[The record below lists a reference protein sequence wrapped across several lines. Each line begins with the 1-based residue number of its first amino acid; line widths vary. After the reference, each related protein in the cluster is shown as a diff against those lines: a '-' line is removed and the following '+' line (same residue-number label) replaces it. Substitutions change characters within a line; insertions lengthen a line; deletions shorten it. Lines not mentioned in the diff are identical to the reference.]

1 MGGLTAA
8 ALLAARGFKVT
19 LLERASHP
27 GGKLRRV
34 EVGGAQ
40 VDVGPTVL
48 TLREVFE
55 AVFADCGGALDVAV
69 TLERDEV
76 LARHVW
82 PDGSRLDLHADPD
95 RSADAIAAFAGP
107 AEARA
112 FREFSRRAR
121 ETFETLDGP
130 FIRNP
135 SPSVTGLMLKAGVGR
150 LSRIDPYQSYWKALE
165 GVFCDARLRQ
175 LFGRYATYV
184 GASPFLAP
192 ATLMLI
198 AHVEQ
203 RGVWRVQGGLSR
215 LPQALAALATAN
227 GAALRYAADAV
238 EIVVEQ
244 GRAARVR
251 LGSGEE
257 LAADAVIYDGDSG
270 VLGAGGLGREAARA
284 CAPIAPAARSFSAFT
299 LAMTAEVSGFP
310 LAHHTVAFSPDYP
323 AEFDDLAAGRI
334 PRDASLYVC
343 AQDRGGEGERS
354 DGAERLFMIL
364 NAPATGDG
372 GYPDEAEAERC
383 EAMARRNLARCGVE
397 LGSAQTVRIGPREFE
412 ATAPGTGGALYG
424 QAGHGWAAA
433 FSRPGTRSRVRG
445 LYLAGGSVHPGP
457 GLPMAALSGRAA
469 ADGVTADLRSSRRT
483 AGWTGGWASTRRSG
497 STATPGGTSTP

>member
-1 MGGLTAA
+1 M
-8 ALLAARGFKVT
+8 
-19 LLERASHP
+19 
-27 GGKLRRV
+27 
-34 EVGGAQ
+34 
-40 VDVGPTVL
+40 L

-55 AVFADCGGALDVAV
+55 AVFADCGGALDLAM

-82 PDGSRLDLHADPD
+82 PDGARLDLHADPE
-95 RSADAIAAFAGP
+95 RSADAIAAFAGA

-112 FREFSRRAR
+112 FRDFSRRAR
-121 ETFETLDGP
+121 ETFETLDGA

-135 SPSVTGLMLKAGVGR
+135 TPSLTGLMLKAGVGR

-165 GVFCDARLRQ
+165 GVFSDARLRQ

-203 RGVWRVQGGLSR
+203 RGVWRVRGGLSR
-215 LPQALAALATAN
+215 LPQALAALAEAN
-227 GAALRYAADAV
+227 GAELRYRADAA
-238 EIVVEQ
+238 EIVVEH

-257 LAADAVIYDGDSG
+257 LAADAVVYDGDSG
-270 VLGAGGLGREAARA
+270 VLGAGGLGRDAARA
-284 CAPIAPAARSFSAFT
+284 CAPIAPGARSFSAFT

-310 LAHHTVAFSPDYP
+310 LAHHTVAFSSDYP

-343 AQDRGGEGERS
+343 AQDRGG
-354 DGAERLFMIL
+354 GASAPGPERLFIIL
-364 NAPATGDG
+364 NAPASGDD
-372 GYPDEAEAERC
+372 GYPHEAEAERC
-383 EAMARRNLARCGVE
+383 EAMARRNLARCGLE
-397 LGSAQTVRIGPREFE
+397 ISSAQTVRIGPREF
-412 ATAPGTGGALYG
+412 AAMAPGTGGALYG

-469 ADGVTADLRSSRRT
+469 ADGVTADLRASRRS
-483 AGWTGGWASTRRSG
+483 AGWKGRSTGSWGSTRRSVR
-497 STATPGGTSTP
+497 TATPGGTSTP